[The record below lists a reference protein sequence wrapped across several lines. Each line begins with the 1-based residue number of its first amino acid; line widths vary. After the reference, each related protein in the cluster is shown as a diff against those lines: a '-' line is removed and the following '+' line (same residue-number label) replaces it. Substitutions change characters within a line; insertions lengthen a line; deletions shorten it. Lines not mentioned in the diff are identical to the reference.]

1 MIDIDLKFYFSLLW
15 RRLPWVLLIWVTLSA
30 AGITVAYILPPVYLS
45 SGTILVVPPQI
56 QGPSAQVPAPQ
67 QLQTIR
73 QRLMTRPTLLDMAE
87 RLRIFDDQPE
97 LSPADRVAAMQD
109 ATKFNQITIGQGGRR
124 APPGAVAFT
133 VSFENAD
140 PNLAARVANE
150 MVTLILELNQTIR
163 IELASG
169 TVDFYEQ
176 EVSRLQ
182 NELTD
187 LEQQLANFKMENAGT
202 LPSTLPLRIQQV
214 NGLKGQIDQLE
225 IQKIG
230 IADQRDQLIKAMN
243 DPAAMA
249 ALGGQQALS
258 PEQQQLNALK
268 VQLAQNSV
276 LSANH
281 PTVISLKAQI
291 AALEEIISSGAST
304 TGTAVPVTSP
314 MQVQVDQLNLQI
326 QRLTE
331 RQDNMRAQMA
341 ELDASIAATPDVE
354 IQLNVLTR
362 NMNSLQA
369 QLANATTSLNAAR
382 RGETIEV
389 RQKGETFELIEQA
402 NVPDTPESPNRLIIA
417 LGGIVAG
424 LGAGLGLVVLLELL
438 NKSIRRPVE
447 LTKKLGIQP
456 FATIPYIATR
466 GEVIRGR
473 LKTLAGVAAVAAAV
487 PAALYIVHYQIIPI
501 DLLFTNVMERFGLD
515 GLIASLG

>member
-1 MIDIDLKFYFSLLW
+1 MIDIDLKFYLSLLW
-15 RRLPWVLLIWVTLSA
+15 RRLPWVLVIWVTLSA

-87 RLRIFDDQPE
+87 RLRIFDKQPE

-109 ATKFNQITIGQGGRR
+109 ATTFKQITIGQGGRR

-140 PNLAARVANE
+140 ANLAARVANE

-187 LEQQLANFKMENAGT
+187 LEQQLANFKTENAGT

-230 IADQRDQLIKAMN
+230 IADQRDQLVKAMN
-243 DPAAMA
+243 DPAALA
-249 ALGGQQALS
+249 ALGGQQNLS
-258 PEQQQLNALK
+258 PEQQQLNSLK

-291 AALEEIISSGAST
+291 AALEEIISSGAGT
-304 TGTAVPVTSP
+304 TGTTVPVTNP
-314 MQVQVDQLNLQI
+314 MQVQVDQLLSMFSNL
-326 QRLTE
+326 
-331 RQDNMRAQMA
+331 
-341 ELDASIAATPDVE
+341 
-354 IQLNVLTR
+354 
-362 NMNSLQA
+362 
-369 QLANATTSLNAAR
+369 
-382 RGETIEV
+382 
-389 RQKGETFELIEQA
+389 
-402 NVPDTPESPNRLIIA
+402 
-417 LGGIVAG
+417 
-424 LGAGLGLVVLLELL
+424 
-438 NKSIRRPVE
+438 
-447 LTKKLGIQP
+447 
-456 FATIPYIATR
+456 
-466 GEVIRGR
+466 
-473 LKTLAGVAAVAAAV
+473 
-487 PAALYIVHYQIIPI
+487 
-501 DLLFTNVMERFGLD
+501 
-515 GLIASLG
+515 